1 MRSWEQ
7 KGSTGQKDSLDSCT
21 SLLTANDSYKSSK
34 FSRPGIHLEHYYKF
48 TDVLPSLRHLA
59 IFAGQNL
66 QSCHFANTRSP
77 VFQSCTHKEITNW
90 SPLMIFLLHI
100 STKERVVSLL
110 KCVNAGNSIQTI
122 PVRGIAAYTP
132 LTNRV
137 QGLCCKLQT
146 KFVSAWILHY
156 SHNTS

>member
-100 STKERVVSLL
+100 STKDRVVSLL

-122 PVRGIAAYTP
+122 PARGVPAYTP
-132 LTNRV
+132 LTN
-137 QGLCCKLQT
+137 
-146 KFVSAWILHY
+146 
-156 SHNTS
+156 